1 MEMNNSNYSKNDQDH
16 LKEFEKDNLDGRR
29 KH

>member
-16 LKEFEKDNLDGRR
+16 LKEFEKDKLDGRQ